1 MKASELRAGNWIE
14 RSGKQ
19 YQISPLGIFCCGNE
33 HTPILLTE
41 EWLVKF
47 GFTKRSNFGVYDNI
61 WDLKGFM
68 VSLGEYINIHVDWAY
83 DGDSGYHSIRCYE
96 ELDVHV
102 LQNLYFALM
111 GEDLT
116 FK

>member
-1 MKASELRAGNWIE
+1 
-14 RSGKQ
+14 
-19 YQISPLGIFCCGNE
+19 
-33 HTPILLTE
+33 
-41 EWLVKF
+41 
-47 GFTKRSNFGVYDNI
+47 
-61 WDLKGFM
+61 M
-68 VSLGEYINIHVDWAY
+68 VSLGEYVNIHVDWAY